1 MCMNSSS
8 ISFLPKIDR
17 KEGVVLLK
25 AFLFFFFVLASW
37 YALRPVRNELA
48 VQGGIYNLPWLL
60 MGVMAAMLIINPI
73 YSWLVSRVDKNKIV
87 LYIYSFFILNLI
99 LFLTSWSYA
108 GDEGRIWTGRAFYI
122 WANVFSFF
130 VVSIFWVTMI
140 NFFNH
145 TDSKR
150 FFGIISAGG
159 SLGAFFGSSVARY
172 FSTEI
177 CGNTSISD
185 LGPMSLIVFSIFSL
199 SFAIFFSRSFNSSHA
214 NYDEPNKIGGSSM
227 EAIKNTMRDPAIRN
241 LGIYVILFTMLMTV
255 SWMVSLGIV
264 EDWSQDP
271 CERTG
276 FFARIEQIVTPLTL
290 LMQLFL
296 ASYILRRV
304 GTLAILSLYGLLFA
318 AAFMAYSFYP
328 TITTVMIVVIS
339 LRIFEYGFNKP
350 TRESIY
356 TKLTE
361 QDRYKSTVF
370 IDTFLARSGDVVGG
384 WFVRGL
390 VGTGIAVL
398 SVTWAALPF
407 ALLISYMGF
416 QVNKA
421 VQDD

>member
-1 MCMNSSS
+1 MERNL
-8 ISFLPKIDR
+8 ISFLPRIEKNEKII
-17 KEGVVLLK
+17 LLR

-60 MGVMAAMLIINPI
+60 MGVMLAMLIINPI
-73 YSWLVSRVDKNKIV
+73 YSWLVSRINQNRLI
-87 LYIYSFFILNLI
+87 LYIYSFFIINLI
-99 LFLTSWSYA
+99 LFLILWTFA

-122 WANVFSFF
+122 WANVYSFF

-140 NFFNH
+140 NFFSH
-145 TDSKR
+145 TDSKK

-159 SLGAFFGSSVARY
+159 SLGAFFGSTVARY

-185 LGPMSLIVFSIFSL
+185 LGPMSLIIFSIFSL
-199 SFAIFFSRSFNSSHA
+199 LFAIYFSRTFKPRIVDHENSSQ
-214 NYDEPNKIGGSSM
+214 ELGGSSF
-227 EAIKNTMRDPAIRN
+227 EAIQNIIKDPAIRN
-241 LGIYVILFTMLMTV
+241 IGLYVILFTMLMTT
-255 SWMVSLGIV
+255 SWMISLGIV
-264 EDWSQDP
+264 QEWSQDP

-304 GTLAILSLYGLLFA
+304 GSLTVLSIYGVLFA
-318 AAFMAYSFYP
+318 VAFMAYAFYP
-328 TITTVMIVVIS
+328 TITTVMMVVIS
-339 LRIFEYGFNKP
+339 LRIFEYGLNKP

-356 TKLTE
+356 TKLKQ

-370 IDTFLARSGDVVGG
+370 IDTFLARSGDVIGG

-407 ALLISYMGF
+407 ALFISYMGF

-421 VQDD
+421 VKDE

>member
-1 MCMNSSS
+1 MSNNSVSFFPS
-8 ISFLPKIDR
+8 IER
-17 KEGVVLLK
+17 KEVFTLLK
-25 AFLFFFFVLASW
+25 AFLFCFFVLASW

-60 MGVMAAMLIINPI
+60 MGVMLAMLIINPI
-73 YSWLVSRVDKNKIV
+73 YSWLVSRISQNKII

-99 LFLTSWSYA
+99 IFLSLWSFT
-108 GDEGRIWTGRAFYI
+108 GEEGRIWTGRAFYI
-122 WANVFSFF
+122 WANVYSFF

-140 NFFNH
+140 NFFDH

-185 LGPMSLIVFSIFSL
+185 LGPMSLIIFSIFSL
-199 SFAIFFSRSFNSSHA
+199 LFAIYFSRSFKPNRIEVDSS
-214 NYDEPNKIGGSSM
+214 EEIGGSSL
-227 EAIKNTMRDPAIRN
+227 EAVQNIFKDPAIRN
-241 LGIYVILFTMLMTV
+241 LGIYVVLFTMLMTT
-255 SWMVSLGIV
+255 SWMISLGIV
-264 EDWSQDP
+264 EEWSNDP

-276 FFARIEQIVTPLTL
+276 LFARIEQIVTPLTL
-290 LMQLFL
+290 IMQVFL
-296 ASYILRRV
+296 ASYVLRKI
-304 GTLAILSLYGLLFA
+304 GSLTVLTIYGLLFA
-318 AAFMAYSFYP
+318 MAFMAYSFFP
-328 TITTVMIVVIS
+328 NITTVMMVVIS
-339 LRIFEYGFNKP
+339 LRIFEYGLNKP

-356 TKLTE
+356 TKLKQ

-370 IDTFLARSGDVVGG
+370 IDTFLARSGDVIGG

-407 ALLISYMGF
+407 AMLISFMGLKIH
-416 QVNKA
+416 QTTNNE
-421 VQDD
+421 

>member
-1 MCMNSSS
+1 MEKNL
-8 ISFLPKIDR
+8 ISFLPVIEKNEKII
-17 KEGVVLLK
+17 LLR

-60 MGVMAAMLIINPI
+60 MGVMLAMLIINPI
-73 YSWLVSRVDKNKIV
+73 YSWLVSRINQNRLI

-99 LFLTSWSYA
+99 LFLILWTFA
-108 GDEGRIWTGRAFYI
+108 GEDGRIWTGRAFYI
-122 WANVFSFF
+122 WANVYSFF

-140 NFFNH
+140 NFFSH
-145 TDSKR
+145 TDSKK

-159 SLGAFFGSSVARY
+159 SLGAFFGSTVARY

-199 SFAIFFSRSFNSSHA
+199 LFAIFFSRTFKPRALDMDNSPK
-214 NYDEPNKIGGSSM
+214 ELGGSSF
-227 EAIKNTMRDPAIRN
+227 EAIQNIIKDPAIRN
-241 LGIYVILFTMLMTV
+241 IGLYVILFTMLMTT
-255 SWMVSLGIV
+255 SWMISLGIV
-264 EDWSQDP
+264 EEWSKDP

-304 GTLAILSLYGLLFA
+304 GSLAVLSIYGVLFA
-318 AAFMAYSFYP
+318 IAFMAYAFYP
-328 TITTVMIVVIS
+328 TITTVMMVVIS
-339 LRIFEYGFNKP
+339 LRIFEYGLNKP

-356 TKLTE
+356 TKLKQ

-370 IDTFLARSGDVVGG
+370 IDTFLARSGDVIGG

-407 ALLISYMGF
+407 ALFISYMGF

-421 VQDD
+421 VNYE

>member
-1 MCMNSSS
+1 MERNL
-8 ISFLPKIDR
+8 ISFLPRIEKNEKII
-17 KEGVVLLK
+17 LLR

-60 MGVMAAMLIINPI
+60 MGVMLAMLIINPI
-73 YSWLVSRVDKNKIV
+73 YSWLVSRINQNRLI
-87 LYIYSFFILNLI
+87 LYIYSFFIINLI
-99 LFLTSWSYA
+99 LFLILWTFA

-122 WANVFSFF
+122 WANVYSFF

-140 NFFNH
+140 NFFSH
-145 TDSKR
+145 TDSKK

-159 SLGAFFGSSVARY
+159 SLGAFFGSTVARY

-185 LGPMSLIVFSIFSL
+185 LGPMSLIIFSIFSL
-199 SFAIFFSRSFNSSHA
+199 LFAIYFSRTFKPRIVDHENSSQ
-214 NYDEPNKIGGSSM
+214 ELGGSSF
-227 EAIKNTMRDPAIRN
+227 EAIQNIIKDPAIRN
-241 LGIYVILFTMLMTV
+241 IGLYVILFTMLMTT
-255 SWMVSLGIV
+255 SWMISLGIV
-264 EDWSQDP
+264 QEWSQDP

-304 GTLAILSLYGLLFA
+304 GSLTVLSIYGVLFA
-318 AAFMAYSFYP
+318 FAFMAYAFYP
-328 TITTVMIVVIS
+328 TITTVMMVVIS
-339 LRIFEYGFNKP
+339 LRIFEYGLNKP

-356 TKLTE
+356 TKLKQ

-370 IDTFLARSGDVVGG
+370 IDTFLARSGDVIGG

-407 ALLISYMGF
+407 ALFISYMGF

-421 VQDD
+421 VKDE

>member
-1 MCMNSSS
+1 MEKNL
-8 ISFLPKIDR
+8 ISFLPTIEKSEKII
-17 KEGVVLLK
+17 LLR

-60 MGVMAAMLIINPI
+60 MGVMLAMLIINPI
-73 YSWLVSRVDKNKIV
+73 YSWLVSRINQNRLI

-99 LFLTSWSYA
+99 LFLTMWTFT
-108 GDEGRIWTGRAFYI
+108 GEDGRIWTGRAFYI
-122 WANVFSFF
+122 WANVYSFF

-140 NFFNH
+140 NFFSH
-145 TDSKR
+145 TDSKK

-159 SLGAFFGSSVARY
+159 SLGAFFGSTVARY

-199 SFAIFFSRSFNSSHA
+199 LFAIFFSRTFKPRALDMDNSPK
-214 NYDEPNKIGGSSM
+214 ELGGSSF
-227 EAIKNTMRDPAIRN
+227 EAIQNIIKDPAIRN
-241 LGIYVILFTMLMTV
+241 IGLYVILFTMLMTT
-255 SWMVSLGIV
+255 SWMISLGIV
-264 EDWSQDP
+264 EEWSKDP

-304 GTLAILSLYGLLFA
+304 GSLAVLSIYGVLFA
-318 AAFMAYSFYP
+318 IAFMAYAFYP
-328 TITTVMIVVIS
+328 TITTVMMVVIS
-339 LRIFEYGFNKP
+339 LRIFEYGLNKP

-356 TKLTE
+356 TKLKQ

-370 IDTFLARSGDVVGG
+370 IDTFLARSGDVIGG

-407 ALLISYMGF
+407 ALFISYMGF

-421 VQDD
+421 VNDE

>member
-1 MCMNSSS
+1 MSNNSVSFFPS
-8 ISFLPKIDR
+8 IEK
-17 KEGVVLLK
+17 KEVFTLLK

-60 MGVMAAMLIINPI
+60 MGVMLAMLIINPI
-73 YSWLVSRVDKNKIV
+73 YSWLVSRISQNKII

-99 LFLTSWSYA
+99 IFLSLWSFS
-108 GDEGRIWTGRAFYI
+108 GEEGRIWTGRAFYI
-122 WANVFSFF
+122 WANVYSFF
-130 VVSIFWVTMI
+130 VVSIFWVSMI
-140 NFFNH
+140 NFFEH

-185 LGPMSLIVFSIFSL
+185 LGPMSLIIFSIFSL
-199 SFAIFFSRSFNSSHA
+199 LFAIYFSRSFKPTRIEVDSS
-214 NYDEPNKIGGSSM
+214 EEIGGSSL
-227 EAIKNTMRDPAIRN
+227 EAVQNIFKDPAIRN
-241 LGIYVILFTMLMTV
+241 LGIYVVLFTMLMTT
-255 SWMVSLGIV
+255 SWMISLGIV
-264 EDWSQDP
+264 EEWSNDP

-276 FFARIEQIVTPLTL
+276 LFARIEQIVTPLTL
-290 LMQLFL
+290 IMQVFL
-296 ASYILRRV
+296 ASYVLRKI
-304 GTLAILSLYGLLFA
+304 GSLTVLTIYGLLFA
-318 AAFMAYSFYP
+318 MAFMAYSFFP
-328 TITTVMIVVIS
+328 NITTVMMVVIS
-339 LRIFEYGFNKP
+339 LRIFEYGLNKP

-356 TKLTE
+356 TKLKQ

-370 IDTFLARSGDVVGG
+370 IDTFLARSGDVIGG

-407 ALLISYMGF
+407 AMLISFMGLKIH
-416 QVNKA
+416 QTTNNE
-421 VQDD
+421 

>member
-1 MCMNSSS
+1 MEKNL
-8 ISFLPKIDR
+8 ISFLPTIEKNEKII
-17 KEGVVLLK
+17 LLR

-60 MGVMAAMLIINPI
+60 MGVMLAMLIINPI
-73 YSWLVSRVDKNKIV
+73 YSWLVSRINQNRLL

-99 LFLTSWSYA
+99 LFLTMWTFA
-108 GDEGRIWTGRAFYI
+108 GEDGRIWTGRAFYI
-122 WANVFSFF
+122 WANVYSFF

-140 NFFNH
+140 NFFSH
-145 TDSKR
+145 TDSKK

-159 SLGAFFGSSVARY
+159 SLGAFFGSTVARY

-199 SFAIFFSRSFNSSHA
+199 LFAIFFSRTFKPRALDMNNSPK
-214 NYDEPNKIGGSSM
+214 ELGGSSF
-227 EAIKNTMRDPAIRN
+227 EAIQNITKDPAIRN
-241 LGIYVILFTMLMTV
+241 IGLYVILFTMLMTT
-255 SWMVSLGIV
+255 SWMISLGIV
-264 EDWSQDP
+264 EEWSKDP

-304 GTLAILSLYGLLFA
+304 GSLVVLSIYGVLFA
-318 AAFMAYSFYP
+318 IAFMAYAFYP
-328 TITTVMIVVIS
+328 TITTVMMVVIS
-339 LRIFEYGFNKP
+339 LRIFEYGLNKP

-356 TKLTE
+356 TKLKQ

-370 IDTFLARSGDVVGG
+370 IDTFLARSGDVIGG

-407 ALLISYMGF
+407 ALFISYMGF

-421 VQDD
+421 VNDE

>member
-1 MCMNSSS
+1 MEKNL
-8 ISFLPKIDR
+8 ISFLPAIEKNEKII
-17 KEGVVLLK
+17 LLR

-60 MGVMAAMLIINPI
+60 MGVMLAMLIINPI
-73 YSWLVSRVDKNKIV
+73 YSWLVSRINQNRLI

-99 LFLTSWSYA
+99 LFLILWTFA
-108 GDEGRIWTGRAFYI
+108 GEDGRIWTGRAFYI
-122 WANVFSFF
+122 WANVYSFF

-140 NFFNH
+140 NFFSH
-145 TDSKR
+145 TDSKK

-159 SLGAFFGSSVARY
+159 SLGAFFGSTVARY

-199 SFAIFFSRSFNSSHA
+199 LFAIFFSRTFKPRALDMENSPK
-214 NYDEPNKIGGSSM
+214 ELGGSSF
-227 EAIKNTMRDPAIRN
+227 EAIQNIIKDPAIRN
-241 LGIYVILFTMLMTV
+241 IGLYVILFTMLMTT
-255 SWMVSLGIV
+255 SWMISLGIV
-264 EDWSQDP
+264 EEWSKDP

-304 GTLAILSLYGLLFA
+304 GSLAVLSIYGVLFA
-318 AAFMAYSFYP
+318 IAFMAYAFYP
-328 TITTVMIVVIS
+328 TITTVMMVVIS
-339 LRIFEYGFNKP
+339 LRIFEYGLNKP

-356 TKLTE
+356 TKLKQ

-370 IDTFLARSGDVVGG
+370 IDTFLARSGDVIGG

-407 ALLISYMGF
+407 ALFISYMGF

-421 VQDD
+421 VNDE

>member
-1 MCMNSSS
+1 MNNGS
-8 ISFLPKIDR
+8 ISFLPKIER
-17 KEGVVLLK
+17 KEGIVLFK

-60 MGVMAAMLIINPI
+60 MGVMAAMLVINPI
-73 YSWLVSRVDKNKIV
+73 YSWLISRIDKNKIV
-87 LYIYSFFILNLI
+87 LYIYSFFIFNLI
-99 LFLTSWSYA
+99 IFLSAWSLA
-108 GDEGRIWTGRAFYI
+108 GDEGKIWTGRAFYI
-122 WANVFSFF
+122 WANVYSFF

-159 SLGAFFGSSVARY
+159 SLGAFFGSTIARY

-199 SFAIFFSRSFNSSHA
+199 SFAIYFSRSFNSTHVE
-214 NYDEPNKIGGSSM
+214 NNKSNEIGGSSL
-227 EAIKNTMRDPAIRN
+227 EAMKNTLREPAIRN

-264 EDWSQDP
+264 EEWSKDP

-304 GTLAILSLYGLLFA
+304 GTLAVLSLYGLLFA

-328 TITTVMIVVIS
+328 TITTVMVVVIS

-390 VGTGIAVL
+390 VGTGVAVL

-421 VQDD
+421 IRDD

>member
-1 MCMNSSS
+1 MNSSS
-8 ISFLPKIDR
+8 ISFLPNIDR

-122 WANVFSFF
+122 WANVYSFF

-199 SFAIFFSRSFNSSHA
+199 SFAIFFSRSFNSNHA

>member
-1 MCMNSSS
+1 MNNNSV
-8 ISFLPKIDR
+8 SFFPKIDR
-17 KEGVVLLK
+17 EEFFILSK

-60 MGVMAAMLIINPI
+60 MGVMLAMLVINPI
-73 YSWLVSRVDKNKIV
+73 YSWLVSRISQNKII

-99 LFLTSWSYA
+99 LFLTMWSFA
-108 GDEGRIWTGRAFYI
+108 GDEGRVWTGRAFYI
-122 WANVFSFF
+122 WANVYSFF

-140 NFFNH
+140 NFFDH

-177 CGNTSISD
+177 CGDTTISD
-185 LGPMSLIVFSIFSL
+185 LGPMSLIIFSIFSL
-199 SFAIFFSRSFNSSHA
+199 LFAIYFSSSFKAKQKEQNSS
-214 NYDEPNKIGGSSM
+214 EEIGGSSL
-227 EAIKNTMRDPAIRN
+227 EAFQNIIKDPAIRN
-241 LGIYVILFTMLMTV
+241 LGLYVILFTMLMTI
-255 SWMVSLGIV
+255 SWMISLGIV
-264 EDWSQDP
+264 QDWSQDP

-290 LMQLFL
+290 LMQLFV
-296 ASYILRRV
+296 ASFILRRV
-304 GTLAILSLYGLLFA
+304 GSTAVLTIYGLLFA
-318 AAFMAYSFYP
+318 IAFMAYAFYP
-328 TITTVMIVVIS
+328 TITTVMMVVIS
-339 LRIFEYGFNKP
+339 LRIFEYGLNKP

-356 TKLTE
+356 TKLKQ

-370 IDTFLARSGDVVGG
+370 IDTFLARSGDVIGG

-407 ALLISYMGF
+407 AMLISFMGL
-416 QVNKA
+416 QVSKA
-421 VQDD
+421 VEDE

>member
-1 MCMNSSS
+1 MEKNL
-8 ISFLPKIDR
+8 ISFLPTIEKNEKII
-17 KEGVVLLK
+17 LLR

-60 MGVMAAMLIINPI
+60 MGVMLAMLIINPI
-73 YSWLVSRVDKNKIV
+73 YSWLVSRINQNRLI

-99 LFLTSWSYA
+99 LFLILWTFA
-108 GDEGRIWTGRAFYI
+108 GEDGRIWTGRAFYI
-122 WANVFSFF
+122 WANVYSFF

-140 NFFNH
+140 NFFSH
-145 TDSKR
+145 TDSKK

-159 SLGAFFGSSVARY
+159 SLGAFFGSTVARY

-199 SFAIFFSRSFNSSHA
+199 LFAIFFSRTFKPRALDMDNSPK
-214 NYDEPNKIGGSSM
+214 ELGGSSF
-227 EAIKNTMRDPAIRN
+227 EAIQNIIKDPAIRN
-241 LGIYVILFTMLMTV
+241 IGLYVILFTMLMTT
-255 SWMVSLGIV
+255 SWMISLGIV
-264 EDWSQDP
+264 EEWSKDP

-304 GTLAILSLYGLLFA
+304 GSLAVLSIYGVLFA
-318 AAFMAYSFYP
+318 IAFMAYAFYP
-328 TITTVMIVVIS
+328 TITTVMMVVIS
-339 LRIFEYGFNKP
+339 LRIFEYGLNKP

-356 TKLTE
+356 TKLKQ

-370 IDTFLARSGDVVGG
+370 IDTFLARSGDVIGG

-407 ALLISYMGF
+407 ALFISYMGF

-421 VQDD
+421 VKDE

>member
-1 MCMNSSS
+1 MEKNL
-8 ISFLPKIDR
+8 ISFLPTIEKNEKII
-17 KEGVVLLK
+17 LLR

-60 MGVMAAMLIINPI
+60 MGVMLAMLIINPI
-73 YSWLVSRVDKNKIV
+73 YSWLISRINQNRLI

-99 LFLTSWSYA
+99 LFLILWTFA
-108 GDEGRIWTGRAFYI
+108 GEDGRIWTGRAFYI
-122 WANVFSFF
+122 WANVYSFF

-140 NFFNH
+140 NFFSH
-145 TDSKR
+145 TDSKK

-159 SLGAFFGSSVARY
+159 SLGAFFGSTVARY

-199 SFAIFFSRSFNSSHA
+199 LFAIFFSRTFKPRALDMDNSPK
-214 NYDEPNKIGGSSM
+214 ELGGSSF
-227 EAIKNTMRDPAIRN
+227 EAVQNIIKDPAIRN
-241 LGIYVILFTMLMTV
+241 IGLYVILFTMLMTT
-255 SWMVSLGIV
+255 SWMISLGIV
-264 EDWSQDP
+264 EEWSTDP

-304 GTLAILSLYGLLFA
+304 GSLAVLSIYGVLFA
-318 AAFMAYSFYP
+318 IAFMAYAFYP
-328 TITTVMIVVIS
+328 TITTVMMVVIS
-339 LRIFEYGFNKP
+339 LRIFEYGLNKP

-356 TKLTE
+356 TKLKQ

-370 IDTFLARSGDVVGG
+370 IDTFLARSGDVIGG

-407 ALLISYMGF
+407 ALFISYMGF

-421 VQDD
+421 VNDE

>member
-1 MCMNSSS
+1 MEKNL
-8 ISFLPKIDR
+8 ISFLPTIEKNEKII
-17 KEGVVLLK
+17 LLR

-60 MGVMAAMLIINPI
+60 MGVMLAMLIINPI
-73 YSWLVSRVDKNKIV
+73 YSWLVSRINQNRLI

-99 LFLTSWSYA
+99 LFLILWTFA
-108 GDEGRIWTGRAFYI
+108 GEDGRIWTGRAFYI
-122 WANVFSFF
+122 WANVYSFF

-140 NFFNH
+140 NFFSH
-145 TDSKR
+145 TDSKK

-159 SLGAFFGSSVARY
+159 SLGAFFGSTVARY

-199 SFAIFFSRSFNSSHA
+199 LFAIFFSRTFKPRALDMDNSPK
-214 NYDEPNKIGGSSM
+214 ELGGSSF
-227 EAIKNTMRDPAIRN
+227 EAIQNIIKDPAIRN
-241 LGIYVILFTMLMTV
+241 IGLYVILFTMLMTT
-255 SWMVSLGIV
+255 SWMISLGIV
-264 EDWSQDP
+264 EEWSKDP

-304 GTLAILSLYGLLFA
+304 GSLAVLSIYGVLFA
-318 AAFMAYSFYP
+318 IAFMAYAFYP
-328 TITTVMIVVIS
+328 TITTVMMVVIS
-339 LRIFEYGFNKP
+339 LRIFEYGLNKP

-356 TKLTE
+356 TKLKQ

-370 IDTFLARSGDVVGG
+370 IDTFLARSGDVIGG

-390 VGTGIAVL
+390 VGIGIAVL

-407 ALLISYMGF
+407 ALFISYMGF
-416 QVNKA
+416 QVNK
-421 VQDD
+421 VVNDE

>member
-1 MCMNSSS
+1 MDTSV
-8 ISFLPKIDR
+8 SFFPKIA
-17 KEGVVLLK
+17 KSEAFILFK

-60 MGVMAAMLIINPI
+60 MGVMIAMLVINPI
-73 YSWLVSRVDKNKIV
+73 YSWLVSRINQNKIII
-87 LYIYSFFILNLI
+87 YIYSFFILNLI
-99 LFLTSWSYA
+99 IFLTAWSFA
-108 GDEGRIWTGRAFYI
+108 GEEGRVWTGRAFYI
-122 WANVFSFF
+122 WANVYSFF

-140 NFFNH
+140 NFFDH

-185 LGPMSLIVFSIFSL
+185 LGPMSLIIFSIFSL
-199 SFAIFFSRSFNSSHA
+199 LMAIYFSRSFKPKASHHGSS
-214 NYDEPNKIGGSSM
+214 EEIGGSSL
-227 EAIKNTMRDPAIRN
+227 EAVKNIMKDPAIRN
-241 LGIYVILFTMLMTV
+241 LGLYVILFTMLMTV
-255 SWMVSLGIV
+255 SWMISLGIV
-264 EDWSQDP
+264 QDWSEDP
-271 CERTG
+271 CQRTG

-304 GTLAILSLYGLLFA
+304 GSLAVLTIYGILFA
-318 AAFMAYSFYP
+318 IAFMAYAFYP
-328 TITTVMIVVIS
+328 TITTVMMVVIS
-339 LRIFEYGFNKP
+339 LRIFEYGLNKP

-356 TKLTE
+356 TKLKQ

-370 IDTFLARSGDVVGG
+370 IDTFLARSGDVIGG

-407 ALLISYMGF
+407 AMLISFMGF
-416 QVNKA
+416 QVSKA
-421 VQDD
+421 IEDD

>member
-1 MCMNSSS
+1 MNNGS
-8 ISFLPKIDR
+8 ISFLPKIER
-17 KEGVVLLK
+17 KEGIVLFK

-60 MGVMAAMLIINPI
+60 MGVMAAMLVINPI
-73 YSWLVSRVDKNKIV
+73 YSWLISRIDKNKIV
-87 LYIYSFFILNLI
+87 LYIYSFFIFNLI
-99 LFLTSWSYA
+99 IFLSAWSLA
-108 GDEGRIWTGRAFYI
+108 GDEGKIWTGRAFYI
-122 WANVFSFF
+122 WANVYSFF

-159 SLGAFFGSSVARY
+159 SLGAFFGSTIARY

-199 SFAIFFSRSFNSSHA
+199 SFAIYFSRSFNSTHVENNKSH
-214 NYDEPNKIGGSSM
+214 EIGGSSL
-227 EAIKNTMRDPAIRN
+227 EAMKNTLREPAIRN

-264 EDWSQDP
+264 EEWSKDP

-304 GTLAILSLYGLLFA
+304 GTLAVLSLYGLLFA
-318 AAFMAYSFYP
+318 AALMAYSFYP
-328 TITTVMIVVIS
+328 TITTVMVVVIS

-390 VGTGIAVL
+390 VGTGVAVL

-421 VQDD
+421 IKDD

>member
-1 MCMNSSS
+1 MEKNL
-8 ISFLPKIDR
+8 ISFLPTIEKNEKII
-17 KEGVVLLK
+17 LLR

-60 MGVMAAMLIINPI
+60 MGVMLAMLIINPI
-73 YSWLVSRVDKNKIV
+73 YSWLVSRINQNRLI

-99 LFLTSWSYA
+99 LFLTMWTFTA
-108 GDEGRIWTGRAFYI
+108 EEGRIWTGRAFYI
-122 WANVFSFF
+122 WANVYSFF

-140 NFFNH
+140 NFFSH
-145 TDSKR
+145 TDSKK

-159 SLGAFFGSSVARY
+159 SLGAFFGSTVARY

-199 SFAIFFSRSFNSSHA
+199 LFAIFFSRTFKPRALDMENSPK
-214 NYDEPNKIGGSSM
+214 ELGGSSF
-227 EAIKNTMRDPAIRN
+227 EAIQNIIKDPAIRN
-241 LGIYVILFTMLMTV
+241 IGLYVILFTMLMTT
-255 SWMVSLGIV
+255 SWMISLGIV
-264 EDWSQDP
+264 EEWSKDP

-304 GTLAILSLYGLLFA
+304 GSLAVLSIYGVLFA
-318 AAFMAYSFYP
+318 IAFMAYAFYP
-328 TITTVMIVVIS
+328 TITTVMMVVIS
-339 LRIFEYGFNKP
+339 LRIFEYGLNKP

-356 TKLTE
+356 TKLKQ

-370 IDTFLARSGDVVGG
+370 IDTFLARSGDVIGG

-407 ALLISYMGF
+407 ALFISYMGF

-421 VQDD
+421 VNDE

>member
-1 MCMNSSS
+1 MERNL
-8 ISFLPKIDR
+8 ISFLPRIEKNEKII
-17 KEGVVLLK
+17 LLR

-60 MGVMAAMLIINPI
+60 MGVMLAMLIINPI
-73 YSWLVSRVDKNKIV
+73 YSWLVSRINQNRLI
-87 LYIYSFFILNLI
+87 LYIYSFFIINLI
-99 LFLTSWSYA
+99 LFLILWTFA

-122 WANVFSFF
+122 WANVYSFF

-140 NFFNH
+140 NFFSH
-145 TDSKR
+145 TDSKK

-159 SLGAFFGSSVARY
+159 SLGAFFGSTVARY

-185 LGPMSLIVFSIFSL
+185 LGPMSLIIFSIFSL
-199 SFAIFFSRSFNSSHA
+199 LFAIYFSRTFKPRIVDHENSSQ
-214 NYDEPNKIGGSSM
+214 ELGGSSF
-227 EAIKNTMRDPAIRN
+227 EAIQNIIKDPAIRN
-241 LGIYVILFTMLMTV
+241 IGLYVILFTTLMTT
-255 SWMVSLGIV
+255 SWMISLGIV
-264 EDWSQDP
+264 QEWSQDP

-304 GTLAILSLYGLLFA
+304 GSLTVLSIYGVLFA
-318 AAFMAYSFYP
+318 IAFMAYAFYP
-328 TITTVMIVVIS
+328 TITTVMMVVIS
-339 LRIFEYGFNKP
+339 LRIFEYGLNKP

-356 TKLTE
+356 TKLKQ

-370 IDTFLARSGDVVGG
+370 IDTFLARSGDVIGG

-407 ALLISYMGF
+407 ALFISYMGF

-421 VQDD
+421 VKDE

>member
-1 MCMNSSS
+1 MEKNL
-8 ISFLPKIDR
+8 ISFLPTIEKNEKII
-17 KEGVVLLK
+17 LLR

-60 MGVMAAMLIINPI
+60 MGVMLAMLIITPI
-73 YSWLVSRVDKNKIV
+73 YSWLVSRINQNRLI

-99 LFLTSWSYA
+99 LFLILWTFA
-108 GDEGRIWTGRAFYI
+108 GEDGRIWTGRAFYI
-122 WANVFSFF
+122 WANVYSFF

-140 NFFNH
+140 NFFSH
-145 TDSKR
+145 TDSKK

-159 SLGAFFGSSVARY
+159 SLGAFFGSTVARY

-199 SFAIFFSRSFNSSHA
+199 LFAIFFSRTFKPKALDMDNSPK
-214 NYDEPNKIGGSSM
+214 ELGGSSF
-227 EAIKNTMRDPAIRN
+227 EAIQNIIKDPAIRN
-241 LGIYVILFTMLMTV
+241 IGLYVILFTMLMTT
-255 SWMVSLGIV
+255 SWMISLGIV
-264 EDWSQDP
+264 EEWSKDP

-304 GTLAILSLYGLLFA
+304 GSLAVLSIYGVLFA
-318 AAFMAYSFYP
+318 IAFMAYAFYP
-328 TITTVMIVVIS
+328 TITTVMMVVIS
-339 LRIFEYGFNKP
+339 LRIFEYGLNKP

-356 TKLTE
+356 TKLKQ

-370 IDTFLARSGDVVGG
+370 IDTFLARSGDVIGG

-407 ALLISYMGF
+407 ALFISYMGF

-421 VQDD
+421 VNDE

>member
-1 MCMNSSS
+1 MNSSS

>member
-1 MCMNSSS
+1 MNSNFSV
-8 ISFLPKIDR
+8 SFFPKI
-17 KEGVVLLK
+17 KKQEAFTLLK
-25 AFLFFFFVLASW
+25 AFFFFFFVLASW

-60 MGVMAAMLIINPI
+60 MGVMIAMLIVNPI
-73 YSWLVSRVDKNKIV
+73 YSWLVSRISQNRII
-87 LYIYSFFILNLI
+87 LYIYSFFIVNLLI
-99 LFLTSWSYA
+99 FLFMWSLA

-122 WANVFSFF
+122 WANVYSFF

-159 SLGAFFGSSVARY
+159 SLGAFFGSTVARY

-177 CGNTSISD
+177 CGDTSISE
-185 LGPMSLIVFSIFSL
+185 LGPMSLIIFSIFSL
-199 SFAIFFSRSFNSSHA
+199 LFAIFFSRSFRPKQEKEDFSK
-214 NYDEPNKIGGSSM
+214 KIGGSSL
-227 EAIKNTMRDPAIRN
+227 EAVQNILKDPVIRN
-241 LGIYVILFTMLMTV
+241 LGIYVILFTMLMTT
-255 SWMVSLGIV
+255 SWMISLGIV
-264 EDWSQDP
+264 QEWSQDP

-290 LMQLFL
+290 IMQLFL
-296 ASYILRRV
+296 ASYILRRI
-304 GTLAILSLYGLLFA
+304 GSLAVLSIYGFLFGI
-318 AAFMAYSFYP
+318 AFLAYAFYP
-328 TITTVMIVVIS
+328 TITTVMMVVIT
-339 LRIFEYGFNKP
+339 LRIFEYGLNKP

-356 TKLTE
+356 TKLKQ

-370 IDTFLARSGDVVGG
+370 IDTFLARSGDVIGG

-407 ALLISYMGF
+407 AMLISFMGF
-416 QVNKA
+416 QISKSTNHE
-421 VQDD
+421 

>member
-1 MCMNSSS
+1 MNNGS
-8 ISFLPKIDR
+8 ISFLPKIER
-17 KEGVVLLK
+17 KEGIVLFK

-60 MGVMAAMLIINPI
+60 MGVMAAMLVINPI
-73 YSWLVSRVDKNKIV
+73 YSWLISRIDKNKIV
-87 LYIYSFFILNLI
+87 LYIYSFFIFNLI
-99 LFLTSWSYA
+99 IFLSAWSLA
-108 GDEGRIWTGRAFYI
+108 GDEGKIWTGRAFYI
-122 WANVFSFF
+122 WANVYSFF

-159 SLGAFFGSSVARY
+159 SLGAFFGSTIARY

-177 CGNTSISD
+177 CCNTSISY

-199 SFAIFFSRSFNSSHA
+199 SFAIYFSRSFNSTYVENNKSH
-214 NYDEPNKIGGSSM
+214 EIGGSSL
-227 EAIKNTMRDPAIRN
+227 EAMKNTLREPAIRN

-264 EDWSQDP
+264 EEWSKDP

-304 GTLAILSLYGLLFA
+304 GTLAVLSLYGLLFA

-328 TITTVMIVVIS
+328 TITTVMVVVIS

-390 VGTGIAVL
+390 VGTGVAVL

-421 VQDD
+421 IKDD

>member
-1 MCMNSSS
+1 MDNNLAG
-8 ISFLPKIDR
+8 FFPKIQ
-17 KEGVVLLK
+17 KEEFSVLFK
-25 AFLFFFFVLASW
+25 AFSFFFFVLASW

-60 MGVMAAMLIINPI
+60 MGVMFAMLLINPI
-73 YSWLVSRVDKNKIV
+73 YSWLVSRISQSKIIP
-87 LYIYSFFILNLI
+87 YIYSFFILNLI
-99 LFLTSWSYA
+99 LFLTLWSFA

-122 WANVFSFF
+122 WANVYSFF

-140 NFFNH
+140 NFFDH
-145 TDSKR
+145 TDSKK

-177 CGNTSISD
+177 CGKTDISD
-185 LGPMSLIVFSIFSL
+185 LGPMSLIIFSIFSL
-199 SFAIFFSRSFNSSHA
+199 SFAIYFSRSFQPRNNEDNSS
-214 NYDEPNKIGGSSM
+214 EKIGGSSF
-227 EAIKNTMRDPAIRN
+227 EAIQSIIKDPAIRN
-241 LGIYVILFTMLMTV
+241 LGMYVILFTMLMTT
-255 SWMVSLGIV
+255 SWMISLGIV
-264 EDWSQDP
+264 ENWSQDP

-290 LMQLFL
+290 IIQLFF

-304 GTLAILSLYGLLFA
+304 GSLTILFA
-318 AAFMAYSFYP
+318 YGVLFAIAFMAYAYHP
-328 TITTVMIVVIS
+328 TITTVMMVVIS
-339 LRIFEYGFNKP
+339 LRIFEYGLNKP
-350 TRESIY
+350 TREAIY
-356 TKLTE
+356 TKLKL

-370 IDTFLARSGDVVGG
+370 IDTFLARSGDVIGG
-384 WFVRGL
+384 WFVRGI

-407 ALLISYMGF
+407 AMLISFMGY

-421 VQDD
+421 TQDD

>member
-1 MCMNSSS
+1 MNNGS
-8 ISFLPKIDR
+8 ISFLPKIER
-17 KEGVVLLK
+17 KEGIVLFK

-60 MGVMAAMLIINPI
+60 MGVMAAMLVINPI
-73 YSWLVSRVDKNKIV
+73 YSWLISRIDKNKIV
-87 LYIYSFFILNLI
+87 LYIYSFFIFNLI
-99 LFLTSWSYA
+99 IFLSAWSLA
-108 GDEGRIWTGRAFYI
+108 GDEGKIWTGRAFYI
-122 WANVFSFF
+122 WANVYSFF

-159 SLGAFFGSSVARY
+159 SLGSFFGSTIARY

-199 SFAIFFSRSFNSSHA
+199 SFAIYFSRSFNSTHVENNKSH
-214 NYDEPNKIGGSSM
+214 EIGGSSL
-227 EAIKNTMRDPAIRN
+227 EAMKNTLREPAIRN

-264 EDWSQDP
+264 EEWSKDP

-304 GTLAILSLYGLLFA
+304 GTLAVLSLYGLLFA
-318 AAFMAYSFYP
+318 AAYMAYSFYP
-328 TITTVMIVVIS
+328 TITTVMVVVIS

-390 VGTGIAVL
+390 VGTGVAVL

-421 VQDD
+421 IKDD

>member
-1 MCMNSSS
+1 MSNNSVSFFPS
-8 ISFLPKIDR
+8 IEK
-17 KEGVVLLK
+17 KEVFTLLK

-60 MGVMAAMLIINPI
+60 MGVMLAMLIINPI
-73 YSWLVSRVDKNKIV
+73 YSWLVSRISQNKII

-99 LFLTSWSYA
+99 IFLSLWSFT
-108 GDEGRIWTGRAFYI
+108 GEEGRIWTGRAFYI
-122 WANVFSFF
+122 WANVYSFF

-140 NFFNH
+140 NFFDH

-185 LGPMSLIVFSIFSL
+185 LGPMSLIIFSIFSL
-199 SFAIFFSRSFNSSHA
+199 LFAIYFSRSFKPNRIEADSS
-214 NYDEPNKIGGSSM
+214 EEIGGSSL
-227 EAIKNTMRDPAIRN
+227 EAVQNIFKDPAIRN
-241 LGIYVILFTMLMTV
+241 LGIYVVLFTMLMTT
-255 SWMVSLGIV
+255 SWMISLGIV
-264 EDWSQDP
+264 EEWSNDP

-276 FFARIEQIVTPLTL
+276 LFARIEQIVTPLTL
-290 LMQLFL
+290 IMQVFL
-296 ASYILRRV
+296 ASYVLRKI
-304 GTLAILSLYGLLFA
+304 GSLTVLTIYGLLFA
-318 AAFMAYSFYP
+318 MAFMAYSFFP
-328 TITTVMIVVIS
+328 NITTVMMVVIS
-339 LRIFEYGFNKP
+339 LRIFEYGLNKP

-356 TKLTE
+356 TKLKQ

-370 IDTFLARSGDVVGG
+370 IDTFLARSGDVIGG

-407 ALLISYMGF
+407 AMLISFMGLKIH
-416 QVNKA
+416 QTTNNE
-421 VQDD
+421 

>member
-1 MCMNSSS
+1 MEKNL
-8 ISFLPKIDR
+8 ISFLPTIEKNEKII
-17 KEGVVLLK
+17 LLR

-60 MGVMAAMLIINPI
+60 MGVMLAMLIINPI
-73 YSWLVSRVDKNKIV
+73 YSWLVSRINQNRLI

-99 LFLTSWSYA
+99 LFLILWTFA
-108 GDEGRIWTGRAFYI
+108 GEDGRIWTGRAFYI
-122 WANVFSFF
+122 WANVYSFF

-140 NFFNH
+140 NFFSH
-145 TDSKR
+145 TDSKK

-159 SLGAFFGSSVARY
+159 SLGAFFGSTVARY

-185 LGPMSLIVFSIFSL
+185 LGPMSLIVFSILSL
-199 SFAIFFSRSFNSSHA
+199 LFAIFFSRTFKPKVLDMYNSQK
-214 NYDEPNKIGGSSM
+214 ELGGSSF
-227 EAIKNTMRDPAIRN
+227 EAFQNIIKDPAIRN
-241 LGIYVILFTMLMTV
+241 IGLYVILFTMLMTT
-255 SWMVSLGIV
+255 SWMISLGIV
-264 EDWSQDP
+264 EEWSKDP

-304 GTLAILSLYGLLFA
+304 GSLAVLSIYGVLFA
-318 AAFMAYSFYP
+318 IAFMAYAFYP
-328 TITTVMIVVIS
+328 TITTVMMVVIS
-339 LRIFEYGFNKP
+339 LRIFEYGLNKP

-356 TKLTE
+356 TKLKQ

-370 IDTFLARSGDVVGG
+370 IDTFLARSGDVIGG
-384 WFVRGL
+384 WFVRSL

-407 ALLISYMGF
+407 ALFISYMGF

-421 VQDD
+421 VNDE

>member
-1 MCMNSSS
+1 MEKNL
-8 ISFLPKIDR
+8 ISFLPTIEKNEKII
-17 KEGVVLLK
+17 LLR

-60 MGVMAAMLIINPI
+60 MGVMLAMLIINPI
-73 YSWLVSRVDKNKIV
+73 YSWLVSRINQNRLI

-99 LFLTSWSYA
+99 LFLTMWTFT
-108 GDEGRIWTGRAFYI
+108 GEDGRIWTGRAFYI
-122 WANVFSFF
+122 WANVYSFF

-140 NFFNH
+140 NFFSH
-145 TDSKR
+145 TDSKK

-159 SLGAFFGSSVARY
+159 SLGAFFGSTVARY

-199 SFAIFFSRSFNSSHA
+199 LFAIFFSRTFKPRALDMNNSPK
-214 NYDEPNKIGGSSM
+214 ELGGSSF
-227 EAIKNTMRDPAIRN
+227 EAIQNIIKDPAIRN
-241 LGIYVILFTMLMTV
+241 IGLYVILFTMLMTT
-255 SWMVSLGIV
+255 SWMISLGIV
-264 EDWSQDP
+264 EEWSKDP

-290 LMQLFL
+290 LMQLFV

-304 GTLAILSLYGLLFA
+304 GSLAVLSIYGVLFA
-318 AAFMAYSFYP
+318 IAFMAYAFYP
-328 TITTVMIVVIS
+328 TITTVMMVVIS
-339 LRIFEYGFNKP
+339 LRIFEYGLNKP

-356 TKLTE
+356 TKLKQ

-370 IDTFLARSGDVVGG
+370 IDTFLARSGDVIGG

-407 ALLISYMGF
+407 ALFISYMGF

-421 VQDD
+421 VNDE